1 MDGSLNDILP
11 EPISPENETALL
23 DLLRRKMM
31 VSLDLAVE
39 VLHAMERR
47 FGPEARDVIRD
58 MAKQQEFPVRDE
70 VGEPEADLR
79 EFCAMID
86 RAAAGSHRWQRVTN
100 EQTEIGYHYTRC
112 MYAEILRELGEP
124 ELGLVICARD
134 EPWVRCYNP
143 RLAFHRTKTL
153 MEGDDV
159 CDHVFSVRR

>member
-58 MAKQQEFPVRDE
+58 MAKQ
-70 VGEPEADLR
+70 
-79 EFCAMID
+79 
-86 RAAAGSHRWQRVTN
+86 
-100 EQTEIGYHYTRC
+100 
-112 MYAEILRELGEP
+112 
-124 ELGLVICARD
+124 
-134 EPWVRCYNP
+134 
-143 RLAFHRTKTL
+143 
-153 MEGDDV
+153 
-159 CDHVFSVRR
+159 